1 MILNMISQLI
11 HLSIFE
17 LKKNL
22 IKSKSWLSNAM
33 FLLVNISIFP
43 FTMNL
48 DSTNVLDQ
56 FFLSVIM
63 TSMLLGIVLI
73 TSHIFDE
80 DAKDGSLDQYLVFGV
95 PFYVV
100 FLSKMIMASI
110 EFILIMTI
118 ILPIAALFYSIDFNI
133 IWKIWLAIV
142 LSIPLLSSISVFGA
156 MLTINLHKNS
166 AVAILLTF
174 PLLVSTLIILSLS
187 AGRIITTSNFIE
199 ALPYLEMNIGLTL
212 LLIPPLCWL
221 SKYLR

>member
-1 MILNMISQLI
+1 MISQLI
-11 HLSIFE
+11 HLCIFE

-22 IKSKSWLSNAM
+22 INSKSWLSNAM

-80 DAKDGSLDQYLVFGV
+80 DAKDGSLDQYLVFGI

-100 FLSKMIMASI
+100 YLSKMVMASI

-118 ILPIAALFYSIDFNI
+118 ILPISALFYSIDYNVI
-133 IWKIWLAIV
+133 YKIWLAIV
-142 LSIPLLSSISVFGA
+142 LSTPLLSSISVFGA

-174 PLLVSTLIILSLS
+174 PLLISTLIILSLS
-187 AGRIITTSNFIE
+187 AGKIISTANFME
-199 ALPYLEMNIGLTL
+199 AMPYLEMNIGLTL

>member
-1 MILNMISQLI
+1 
-11 HLSIFE
+11 
-17 LKKNL
+17 
-22 IKSKSWLSNAM
+22 
-33 FLLVNISIFP
+33 
-43 FTMNL
+43 MNL